1 MPSRSEVITPA
12 RARHLLDREPG
23 EDLDAAAVALAHR
36 YDTVVSLYGH
46 VPCPTG
52 GAGGRRAATPGL
64 ATSGS
69 GDVLA
74 GLLAGLLSRGA
85 EPAHARWAA
94 FAHVVSG
101 QPWSPGTTGSGSS
114 PGSC

>member
-46 VPCPTG
+46 VPCPTD
-52 GAGGRRAATPGL
+52 GAGGRRAATPGWPPPAA
-64 ATSGS
+64 ATSS
-69 GDVLA
+69 
-74 GLLAGLLSRGA
+74 
-85 EPAHARWAA
+85 PA
-94 FAHVVSG
+94 
-101 QPWSPGTTGSGSS
+101 SS
-114 PGSC
+114 PACCPGAPSRRTPAGPRSRTW